1 MVKNCLAVLIINLS
15 SEEEIGMKRAVV
27 ICLMF
32 LLIAGFV
39 SAGGETDSK
48 SGKKDGLRPVKI
60 VIPADIERLED
71 TPYWAAIKLGYFE
84 EEGLDVEMISAF
96 GTTDIRMVATGNAD
110 FCGPGPSLILASLE
124 EGLPIKAVLAYDA
137 INIWGMCVLNSGKI
151 QDWSDMK
158 DAVKKYGR
166 KLTVALGDASW
177 EMLVTPTLQAAG
189 VDTKNDIE
197 WVVAGENR
205 YIQVAEGKLDML
217 FSWPGEAWQ
226 LIGQGFDFKYID
238 GNDVLKTSSNPIV
251 TSLRMIEEEPEVVRG
266 FVRGMIK
273 GIYFTKY
280 NREAAAAL
288 SCDVWPNIKVTW
300 KAALYVQDGRAYQ
313 MFGPVGGVEEQKFLD
328 NIGFQWEDKWQ
339 LNVDTA
345 VASGVIKERIPLSKI
360 YTNEFLPKEWDKAR
374 VEHDADTYDVEKTK
388 ARYPLE

>member
-1 MVKNCLAVLIINLS
+1 MKKLVAV
-15 SEEEIGMKRAVV
+15 
-27 ICLMF
+27 F
-32 LLIAGFV
+32 LLV
-39 SAGGETDSK
+39 SLALLPVFAGGKTETAPATE
-48 SGKKDGLRPVKI
+48 KKLRPVKM
-60 VIPADIERLED
+60 VLPADIERLED
-71 TPYWAAIKLGYFE
+71 TPYWAAIKMGYFA
-84 EEGLDVEMISAF
+84 EEGLDVQMVSAF

-110 FCGPGPSLILASLE
+110 FCAPGPSLILASLE
-124 EGLPIKAVLAYDA
+124 EELPIKVVCAYDA
-137 INIWGMCVLNSGKI
+137 INIWGMCVLTKGKI
-151 QDWSDMK
+151 QTWNDMK
-158 DAVKKYGR
+158 DSVKKYGR

-238 GNDVLKTSSNPIV
+238 GNDVLKTNSNPIV
-251 TSLRMIEEEPEVVRG
+251 TSLKMIETEPEVVRG
-266 FVRGMIK
+266 FSRGLAK

-280 NREAAAAL
+280 NPEAAAAL

-300 KAALYVQDGRAYQ
+300 KAALYVQEGRAYQ
-313 MFGPVGGVEEQKFLD
+313 MFGPKGGEEEKKLLE
-328 NIGFQWEDKWQ
+328 NIGYNWPDKWQ

-345 VASGVIKERIPLSKI
+345 LSSGIIKAKIPLEKI
-360 YTNEFLPKEWDKAR
+360 FTNDYFTKDWDRKK
-374 VEHDADTYDVEKTK
+374 VEKDADTYDVAKTK